1 MLAADRLT
9 LAIDIHSQSYQLLRW
24 VAEAVRKGFIPA
36 TRAHQYANTGDAAFD
51 WMQEHYLN
59 LPQAM
64 RPDRR
69 HLREFASYFGNYVM
83 SSFDIVEQPGTRLD
97 SRCGCYCPLC
107 AHLVN
112 APHLQPKKLGK
123 RDKVR
128 ADQLMVN
135 RVIALANE
143 EKIAVSD
150 AAIADIVESDKTR
163 RSAAY
168 SAYGYWLIKRLE
180 GDTDGPAVLA
190 LWREIAWKRT
200 GSPIKNFRL
209 QYKDF
214 VDAEELLADTMQSL
228 RVTEESGDEPSPT
241 PERAGEN

>member
-1 MLAADRLT
+1 MLAADRLA
-9 LAIDIHSQSYQLLRW
+9 LALDIHAQSYQLLRW

-51 WMQEHYLN
+51 WLREHYLN
-59 LPQAM
+59 LPLGM

-69 HLREFASYFGNYVM
+69 YLREFANFFGTYVT

-112 APHLQPKKLGK
+112 APHLRPKKLGR
-123 RDKVR
+123 RDRER
-128 ADQLMVN
+128 AVQLMVD
-135 RVIALANE
+135 RVAGLARE
-143 EKIAVSD
+143 EGIGATESAV
-150 AAIADIVESDKTR
+150 AAVVSGDETR

-168 SAYGYWLIKRLE
+168 SAYGYWLIRRLD
-180 GDTDGPAVLA
+180 GHTDGAAVLA

-200 GSPIKNFRL
+200 GSPIPGFRL
-209 QYKDF
+209 QYEDF
-214 VDAEELLADTMQSL
+214 VEAEEVVAGAL
-228 RVTEESGDEPSPT
+228 RSVAVPESS
-241 PERAGEN
+241 